1 MSSLS
6 PNSLETELAEI
17 EASDIAA
24 VNTWARESTV
34 PHVSTR
40 D

>member
-17 EASDIAA
+17 EASDIEA

-34 PHVSTR
+34 PHISTR